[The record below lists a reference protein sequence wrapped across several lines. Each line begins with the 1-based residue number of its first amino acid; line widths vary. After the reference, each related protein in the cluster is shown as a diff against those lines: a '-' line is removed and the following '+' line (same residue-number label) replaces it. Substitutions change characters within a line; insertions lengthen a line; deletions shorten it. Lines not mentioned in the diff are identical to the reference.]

1 VAVPH
6 FLAIE
11 WCWLRRWRSL
21 SFEVLNRVQDDDAA
35 VANASRRLDRFGR
48 KRVSVELQREQ
59 ATELLQSP
67 VLYLRLTA
75 F

>member
-1 VAVPH
+1 MAVPH

-11 WCWLRRWRSL
+11 WYWLRRWRSL